1 MKKSYRVIAGIAGV
15 GAFACGVSFIIA
27 LFRVDNLISQ
37 IAFGAACLFCT
48 VTALTAIKM
57 KD

>member
-1 MKKSYRVIAGIAGV
+1 MKKSYKIISGIAGV
-15 GAFACGVSFIIA
+15 GAFACGVSFLIS
-27 LFRVDNLISQ
+27 LFKVDNLISQ